1 LKKPAHT
8 QWTHWI
14 DNKTTDEV
22 MDEGDMF
29 PKDDGSNEVL
39 ERGAMV
45 NPNTGKVQKYEECW
59 ADLDPVLLP
68 GEDQFQS
75 WVLVTKTA
83 TPDTVVRGMMIRIGG
98 YVQAIL
104 RNDKEVGLKKWKWSE
119 DGKAWRETAVI
130 GNLGPPLG
138 LEELGKDI
146 KLGDEFVSPD
156 RLMWRCVEAYAWK

>member
-1 LKKPAHT
+1 
-8 QWTHWI
+8 
-14 DNKTTDEV
+14 
-22 MDEGDMF
+22 MF

-45 NPNTGKVQKYEECW
+45 NPNTGNMQKYEECW
-59 ADLDPVLLP
+59 ADLDSVLLP

-104 RNDKEVGLKKWKWSE
+104 RNNKEVGLKKWKWSE
-119 DGKAWRETAVI
+119 DEKIWRETAVM
-130 GNLGPPLG
+130 GNLGSPLG
-138 LEELGKDI
+138 TKDLGKAM
-146 KLGDEFVSPD
+146 KLGDDDAGRGLLNSIPKTHNKAGSKNTQSSEKEFEEFD
-156 RLMWRCVEAYAWK
+156 